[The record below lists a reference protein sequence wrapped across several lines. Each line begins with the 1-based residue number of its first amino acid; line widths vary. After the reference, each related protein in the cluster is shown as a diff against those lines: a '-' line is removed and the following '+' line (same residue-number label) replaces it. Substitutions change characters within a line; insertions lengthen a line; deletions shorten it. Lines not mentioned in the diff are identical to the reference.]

1 MDKRIYL
8 CIDLKSFYAS
18 VECIHRNLDPM
29 TTNLVVADVS
39 RTQKTICLAVTP
51 SLKKLGVSGRPRLFE
66 VESVIKE
73 INNQRRKD
81 SPIRKLVGES
91 YNSEELKKDP
101 TLKVSYIAA
110 VPKMAKY
117 IEISSKIYEV
127 YLKYVS
133 KDDIHVYSIDEV
145 FMDITD
151 YLHHSGKTPE
161 EFARMIVKDV
171 YLTTGITATC
181 GIGTNLYLAKVC
193 MDIVAKHKTADQ
205 YGVRIASLDEI
216 SYRKE
221 LWNHK
226 PLTDFWRVGR
236 GYYEKLSKMGL
247 YTMGDIAAYSM
258 TDFGE
263 DRLYKFFGI
272 NAELLIDHAWGYE
285 PCTMKEIKEYKPV
298 SSSLGSGQV
307 LHCPYDYEKTVIV
320 LKEMTEALCLQ
331 LVEKGLVTDQIVI
344 TAGYD
349 IECLTNPKYINQVKG
364 EVTTDYYGRK
374 VPKHVHFTV
383 NLERFC
389 ASTVY
394 ITEMIMKEFEKKANR
409 ELLYRRINVSAN
421 HIKSENDVE
430 KRANI
435 TQLSMFADY
444 NLEKIKEEKRDETLR
459 KEKNIQKA
467 YIDIKSR
474 FGKNAI
480 IKGSN
485 LQEGATAIDRNK
497 QIGGHKA

>member
-1 MDKRIYL
+1 MNRRIYL

-18 VECIHRNLDPM
+18 VECIYRNLDPM

-51 SLKKLGVSGRPRLFE
+51 SLKNLGVSGRPRLFE
-66 VESVIKE
+66 VDAVIKE
-73 INNQRRKD
+73 INNIRRKN

-91 YNSEELKKDP
+91 YNAYELEKDP
-101 TLKVSYIAA
+101 SLKVSYIAA
-110 VPKMAKY
+110 VPQMAKY

-133 KDDIHVYSIDEV
+133 KEDIHVYSIDEV

-151 YLHHSGKTPE
+151 YLHHAGKTPE
-161 EFARMIVKDV
+161 EFARMIVRDV
-171 YLTTGITATC
+171 FLTTGITATC

-193 MDIVAKHKTADQ
+193 MDIVAKHKKADE
-205 YGVRIASLDEI
+205 YGVRIASIDEM
-216 SYRKE
+216 SYREE
-221 LWNHK
+221 LWDHR

-236 GYYEKLSKMGL
+236 GYYDKLSKMGL
-247 YTMGDIAAYSM
+247 YTMGDIAAYSL
-258 TDFGE
+258 TEFGE
-263 DRLYKFFGI
+263 DRLYKAFGV

-285 PCTMKEIKEYKPV
+285 PCTMKEIKEYKPE

-307 LHCPYDYEKTVIV
+307 LHCPYNFEKTVIV
-320 LKEMTEALCLQ
+320 IKEMLEALCLQ
-331 LVEKGLVTDQIVI
+331 LVEKGLVTDQIII

-349 IECLTNPKYINQVKG
+349 IESLNNPLYAKYVKG

-383 NLERFC
+383 NLDKFC
-389 ASTVY
+389 ASCIH
-394 ITEMIMKEFEKKANR
+394 ITEMVMNEFYKKANNK
-409 ELLYRRINVSAN
+409 LLFRRVNVSAN
-421 HIKSENDVE
+421 HIKSELDIDDKNDF
-430 KRANI
+430 
-435 TQLSMFADY
+435 TQLSMFSDY
-444 NLEKIKEEKRDETLR
+444 NEEKKKETERNELLL

-480 IKGSN
+480 LKGSN
-485 LQEGATAIDRNK
+485 LQEGATMIDRNN